1 MSKSQSSGH
10 ASSPLAQTAEL
21 WRLGGLSPWELLVQ
35 TVRGYRRNHFDARSA
50 QFAYYSLLSLFP
62 LLILLIAA
70 LAQLPLQG
78 ILDNLLDAIDHA
90 VEPSLRI
97 EKYFDDHRPDLVII
111 TPLVGVV
118 ASSQLDVLRSAQ
130 ARGIPTAVCVWSWD
144 HLSSKAIIR
153 DLPDRLFVWNNVQ
166 REEATTMHGVPGD
179 RVVMSQIANPRDG
192 MQIVEAAQQ

>member
-1 MSKSQSSGH
+1 MLFRSFFLASK
-10 ASSPLAQTAEL
+10 
-21 WRLGGLSPWELLVQ
+21 
-35 TVRGYRRNHFDARSA
+35 VR
-50 QFAYYSLLSLFP
+50 LSLDYLRYLQP
-62 LLILLIAA
+62 AYAATPALQQRARVRTPRGLLALL
-70 LAQLPLQG
+70 QLPGAGTSAGRALVASV
-78 ILDNLLDAIDHA
+78 LDAIDHA

-166 REEATTMHGVPGD
+166 REEATTMHGV
-179 RVVMSQIANPRDG
+179 QIGRAH
-192 MQIVEAAQQ
+192 V